1 MVDSPQNLTGTVTSI
16 RVAEANPTPTVNL
29 SPTASGGAAALGVTA
44 PVNPV
49 SAPSRPAVEV
59 NSAAAEV
66 LASMRDMPPPVDI
79 EAVTKIREAISAN
92 DYPLDYTKVAESLAQ
107 SFESL
112 T

>member
-1 MVDSPQNLTGTVTSI
+1 MVDSTQNLTGTVTSV
-16 RVAEANPTPTVNL
+16 RVAEANPTPTVSL
-29 SPTASGGAAALGVTA
+29 SPNASGDTAALGVAA

-49 SAPSRPAVEV
+49 SAASRPSVEV

-92 DYPLDYTKVAESLAQ
+92 DYPLDYSKVAESLAH
-107 SFESL
+107 SFDSL
-112 T
+112 S

>member
-1 MVDSPQNLTGTVTSI
+1 MVDSPQNLTGTVTSV

-29 SPTASGGAAALGVTA
+29 SPSASGAAAQLGIAA

-49 SAPSRPAVEV
+49 SAPSRPSIEV

-66 LASMRDMPPPVDI
+66 LGSMRDMPPPIDI

-107 SFESL
+107 AFESL
-112 T
+112 S